1 MAIPGIVGTATGG
14 SSFANVAINVT
25 PPAGA
30 ASWLAFLC
38 WDTSAPAVNAPAGW
52 SQVAVHNRDVV
63 RLQVFYADPSTS
75 PGTSWTST
83 SEYPR
88 ALVVVGF
95 DGPVTV
101 VGSTFANSA
110 TAPTRTA
117 GSAALI
123 GRVAADLNDSA
134 AALTYPAAA
143 TLGRQQL
150 VQWHEWGWAASV
162 AVAFQ
167 EQATAGATGT
177 AAFTVPASWM
187 PLAGTLELTV
197 PDAGGPTL
205 ESTGLAEVRVVGVG
219 TSRALLTSTGLA
231 ELRVAA
237 SATSSTVRSVAG
249 GASSTVSVGVATATT
264 RVTAGDGTTATTGVA
279 VTGTVRSSSG
289 TGAAVASADAETVAG
304 VPVSSE
310 GVAAAVVS
318 TGTAS
323 TTTRSTSGTAAVSS
337 AASGVSAGVRSG
349 SSSAG
354 VVASAFASS
363 STLRPVA
370 GVAPAVVSASS
381 SVAGGQSSTGLA
393 AASASASGVS
403 SKLAAVGGV
412 ASAASSAIGATS
424 STRSTT
430 GAAAAVVSTTHA
442 PAGVRATVGTAAV
455 VATGHAVTRAGG
467 VGRNITIHVTAA
479 VPVRL
484 AVAGP
489 ATDVAVTGP
498 IVALGRRVTDPARTV
513 ISAVGPLHGLVA
525 VGTPAGG
532 PLSIPRAPA
541 RRPLAVTDPR
551 T

>member
-14 SSFANVAINVT
+14 SSVANVAINVT

-38 WDTSAPAVNAPAGW
+38 WDTGQPAVNAPAGW
-52 SQVAVHNRDVV
+52 SQVAVHDRDVV

-83 SEYPR
+83 SGHPR

-123 GRVAADLNDSA
+123 GRVVADMNDSD
-134 AALTYPAAA
+134 AALAYPAAA

-150 VQWHEWGWAASV
+150 VSWSELGWAASV

-167 EQATAGATGT
+167 NQAAAGATGT

-187 PLAGTLELTV
+187 PIAGTLELTV

-264 RVTAGDGTTATTGVA
+264 RGTAGDGTTATTGVA
-279 VTGTVRSSSG
+279 VTGTVRTTAG
-289 TGAAVASADAETVAG
+289 TATALATATAATSTDEHEVHTT
-304 VPVSSE
+304 
-310 GVAAAVVS
+310 
-318 TGTAS
+318 TGTAGVVTAAAAATDTTRVGDVAARVTVS
-323 TTTRSTSGTAAVSS
+323 GGGDTGTDRVTDGTATATTAAHALTTTEHVRVTRGTATAHTAGEAAATTERRTAKVATAQATAYATSGT
-337 AASGVSAGVRSG
+337 
-349 SSSAG
+349 
-354 VVASAFASS
+354 
-363 STLRPVA
+363 LR
-370 GVAPAVVSASS
+370 
-381 SVAGGQSSTGLA
+381 
-393 AASASASGVS
+393 
-403 SKLAAVGGV
+403 
-412 ASAASSAIGATS
+412 
-424 STRSTT
+424 
-430 GAAAAVVSTTHA
+430 
-442 PAGVRATVGTAAV
+442 GVRATATATPSAYATTSTLRATQATAA
-455 VATGHAVTRAGG
+455 ATATSRAHTQ
-467 VGRNITIHVTAA
+467 VGD
-479 VPVRL
+479 PVRVVL
-484 AVAGP
+484 TVLSGP
-489 ATDVAVTGP
+489 NRWQPAITGP
-498 IVALGRRVTDPARTV
+498 GMGSLNPTGPHTRPLVADLEEDPA
-513 ISAVGPLHGLVA
+513 
-525 VGTPAGG
+525 
-532 PLSIPRAPA
+532 
-541 RRPLAVTDPR
+541 
-551 T
+551 